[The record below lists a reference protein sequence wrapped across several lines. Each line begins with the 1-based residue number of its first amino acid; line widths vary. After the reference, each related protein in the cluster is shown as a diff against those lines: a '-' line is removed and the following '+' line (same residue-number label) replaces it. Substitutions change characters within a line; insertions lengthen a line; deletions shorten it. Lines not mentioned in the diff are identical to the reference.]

1 MSNAGPQFP
10 THEEMGAHSLIGHV
24 PTAGKGGIDKTGRF
38 VAKYKAYHLDPS
50 GGINHSGE
58 FHSPEEA
65 HKWASTAA
73 TAGSGSHADSHGGSH
88 GMLSGYR
95 IDRRVDDTH
104 HGTNTGTSEF
114 DSGHIS
120 VFPLKA
126 GAKPETRNVT
136 SQRVPGMDHEKF
148 RQDSATRWR
157 GQMENESKKRQSA
170 AKGK

>member
-10 THEEMGAHSLIGHV
+10 TMEEMHPHSLIGHI
-24 PTAGKGGIDKTGRF
+24 PTAGKGGVDPTGRMQ
-38 VAKYKAYHLDPS
+38 AKYTTVHYDPS
-50 GGINHSGE
+50 GGVVHSGE
-58 FHSPEEA
+58 FHTPEEA

-73 TAGSGSHADSHGGSH
+73 VAGSGSHADSHGGSY
-88 GMLSGYR
+88 GLTSAYR

-104 HGTNTGTSEF
+104 HGTNTGTHEF
-114 DSGHIS
+114 DSGHIN

-148 RQDSATRWR
+148 RQQSHANWR
-157 GQMENESKKRQSA
+157 AQMDIASQKRQA
-170 AKGK
+170 APKGK